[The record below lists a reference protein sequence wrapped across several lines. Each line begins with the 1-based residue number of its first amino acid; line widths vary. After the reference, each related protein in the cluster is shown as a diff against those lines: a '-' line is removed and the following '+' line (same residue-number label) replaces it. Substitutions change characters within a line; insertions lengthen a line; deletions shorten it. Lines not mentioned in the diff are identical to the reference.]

1 MDFSHLFL
9 VVLLIIA
16 GIVIAILA
24 YRFAALQSQLPLLVS
39 EECEQWKRGAESD
52 LQNRLRLRF
61 QEWRD
66 KEAQTVHAR
75 ARQEALTLAHELFKQ
90 WCENEMEALRRDQR
104 EMAHREAT
112 NQLIEWKQAQEK
124 LIRDDAVQRSQSVTL
139 GKITEH
145 LVPHLP
151 NFNYNP
157 KDARFIGSPIDFV
170 VFDGLSD
177 EQEGQIREIV
187 FIEIKTGA
195 ATLSRRER
203 LVRDAVRAGRVKW
216 IEWHAS
222 RELARGAPSQFE

>member
-1 MDFSHLFL
+1 MDFSHLIL
-9 VVLLIIA
+9 VALLLAA
-16 GIVIAILA
+16 GGAVAFLA
-24 YRFAALQSQLPLLVS
+24 YRLAALRAQLPLLVH
-39 EECEQWKRGAESD
+39 EECDQWKRSAESD
-52 LQNRLRLRF
+52 LQKRMHARF
-61 QEWRD
+61 QEWRE
-66 KEAQTVHAR
+66 KESQIVHAR
-75 ARQEALTLAHELFKQ
+75 AQREALTQAHELFKK
-90 WCENEMEALRRDQR
+90 WCENELETLRREQR
-104 EMAHREAT
+104 ELAHREAT
-112 NQLIEWKQAQEK
+112 QQLIEWKQAQEK

-151 NFNYNP
+151 NFHYNP

-177 EQEGQIREIV
+177 EDEGQVREIV

-195 ATLSRRER
+195 STLSRRER
-203 LVRDAVRAGRVKW
+203 LVRDAIRAGRVKW